1 MTDEPLHIKLE
12 LREENEDGSATYTF
26 ICDDSTAE
34 KLRGLAMEFILHCA
48 AVNMDTQDALQMILK
63 HGVKDYG

>member
-12 LREENEDGSATYTF
+12 LREENEDGSATYTL

-34 KLRGLAMEFILHCA
+34 KLRGLAVEFILHCA
-48 AVNMDTQDALQMILK
+48 ASGMDIQDALDMILER
-63 HGVKDYG
+63 GDSDD

>member
-1 MTDEPLHIKLE
+1 MSDEPLHIKLE

-48 AVNMDTQDALQMILK
+48 AAKMDIQDALDMILK
-63 HGVKDYG
+63 QGDSDD